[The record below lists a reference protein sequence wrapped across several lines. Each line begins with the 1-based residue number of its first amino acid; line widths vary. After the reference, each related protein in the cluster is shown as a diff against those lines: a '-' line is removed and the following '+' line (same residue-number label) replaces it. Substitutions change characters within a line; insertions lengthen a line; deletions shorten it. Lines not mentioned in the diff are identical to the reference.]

1 MQRYFARP
9 LAIGSALRL
18 HVSRDGPPSEKAFLL
33 QIQGLEDLLGSFQG
47 AVDGVPAEPSAGVPH
62 ASQTY
67 MRIIARARNDAG
79 MLALLL
85 SADAQALRGL
95 MLRTRFGILH

>member
-1 MQRYFARP
+1 MLNDRP
-9 LAIGSALRL
+9 PLEGA
-18 HVSRDGPPSEKAFLL
+18 VLL

-79 MLALLL
+79 MLALLRT
-85 SADAQALRGL
+85 DRQALRGSVSQDL
-95 MLRTRFGILH
+95 FLILHFHTID

>member
-1 MQRYFARP
+1 MIDPHRSGF
-9 LAIGSALRL
+9 S
-18 HVSRDGPPSEKAFLL
+18 L

-79 MLALLL
+79 MLTLLL
-85 SADAQALRGL
+85 SMDK
-95 MLRTRFGILH
+95 